1 MLMLVDETSDHDRFQ
16 PLNVELSL
24 VAKMRLTKLLVLLTL
39 AGSWTPSLWPPTT
52 RLPYVEPPQ
61 VFAIKV
67 VPLPS
72 MIVTESMQ
80 DVPSSSTSN
89 AVNSSVRLDP
99 SCTWIIWVWA
109 TSFG

>member
-1 MLMLVDETSDHDRFQ
+1 MLMLIDDFSAHVRFQ
-16 PLNVELSL
+16 PLIVELSL
-24 VAKMRLTKLLVLLTL
+24 VAKMRLTRLLVLLTL

-61 VFAIKV
+61 VSAIKV

-80 DVPSSSTSN
+80 EVPSSSTSN
-89 AVNSSVRLDP
+89 AVNSSDRLDP
-99 SCTWIIWVWA
+99 SCT
-109 TSFG
+109 